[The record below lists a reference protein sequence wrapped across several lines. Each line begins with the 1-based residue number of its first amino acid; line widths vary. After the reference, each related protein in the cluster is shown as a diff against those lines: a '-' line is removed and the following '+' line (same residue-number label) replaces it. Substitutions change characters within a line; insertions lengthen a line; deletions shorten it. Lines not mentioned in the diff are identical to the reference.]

1 MPWSLQFPITR
12 FGRTSLLHESSRWK
26 VKINT
31 LECKT
36 TDGIDKKQD
45 KLCLIQRGLH
55 LQDIDKSLC
64 IIVDQPDRTPFPPG
78 SSTFPAVI
86 VSSNTSLSVEPGR

>member
-31 LECKT
+31 FECKT

-45 KLCLIQRGLH
+45 KLCRILRGLH
-55 LQDIDKSLC
+55 LQDTD